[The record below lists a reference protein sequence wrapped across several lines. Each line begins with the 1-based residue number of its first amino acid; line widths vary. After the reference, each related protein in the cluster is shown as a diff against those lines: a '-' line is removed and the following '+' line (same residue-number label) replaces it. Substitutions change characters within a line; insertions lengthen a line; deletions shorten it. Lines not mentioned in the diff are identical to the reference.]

1 MLILCPNL
9 VLCEQVHQVIE
20 RVFNSSSN
28 GDKAMIRSTVVS
40 SKHPPPYQFPDV
52 VITTPGA
59 LFSLIFESGGALGHE
74 WTRDGFAELIRY
86 VVLDECDM
94 LLGGSFGKQIEQIL
108 EMLRTGD
115 RQRAARRACEEIGVD
130 LEAYWTLPRH
140 LRKAAQLQGGKG
152 LVEEG
157 VEDFLKVSVNLQESS
172 TWLRQYAFVA
182 ATIPS
187 EGKETIGAR
196 IKRDYP
202 EAIWL
207 SSDGV
212 HKLLNTVEFRW
223 REVAGLDEKIDEI
236 MVSHTCSVNSIC
248 FQFKRA
254 TVFPAGYDRGFGS
267 KRKCRQNTCVC
278 RQFKVRTIDCIKVV
292 WDCKW

>member
-1 MLILCPNL
+1 
-9 VLCEQVHQVIE
+9 
-20 RVFNSSSN
+20 
-28 GDKAMIRSTVVS
+28 
-40 SKHPPPYQFPDV
+40 
-52 VITTPGA
+52 
-59 LFSLIFESGGALGHE
+59 LIFESGGALGHE

-212 HKLLNTVEFRW
+212 HKLLNKVEFRW

-254 TVFPAGYDRGFGS
+254 TVFPAGYYRGFGS